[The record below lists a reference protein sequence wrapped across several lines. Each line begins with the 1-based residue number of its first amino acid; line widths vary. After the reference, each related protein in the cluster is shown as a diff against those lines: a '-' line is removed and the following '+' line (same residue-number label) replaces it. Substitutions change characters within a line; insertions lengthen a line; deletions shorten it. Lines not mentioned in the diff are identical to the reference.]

1 MKPMEGG
8 FTMKRTIWFFLLI
21 VLLCA
26 LSGCSQE
33 PSADSTV
40 AVAVTTTQAPLIQ
53 PEPTDALSSHEFTDE
68 QPALPYLRITHYV
81 NGEYVSGFLALTD
94 EEVAQAAR
102 ETANVDVA
110 DVIEVCTADNPK
122 GSYGLMPPLYVEL
135 AAAYA
140 GFKAQSP
147 ADIGEIVS
155 ATMTITQS
163 DEPRT
168 QTVTNSADLSRLGT
182 ILRSAERIQRTN
194 CPWTGVMTLS
204 MADGSVMTI
213 QKATDSCPT
222 MLFGT
227 GFCYQISEED
237 NTWLWSLFHEVATE

>member
-1 MKPMEGG
+1 M
-8 FTMKRTIWFFLLI
+8 
-21 VLLCA
+21 
-26 LSGCSQE
+26 
-33 PSADSTV
+33 
-40 AVAVTTTQAPLIQ
+40 
-53 PEPTDALSSHEFTDE
+53 
-68 QPALPYLRITHYV
+68 
-81 NGEYVSGFLALTD
+81 N
-94 EEVAQAAR
+94 
-102 ETANVDVA
+102 
-110 DVIEVCTADNPK
+110 
-122 GSYGLMPPLYVEL
+122 
-135 AAAYA
+135 
-140 GFKAQSP
+140 
-147 ADIGEIVS
+147 IG
-155 ATMTITQS
+155 TTQS

-237 NTWLWSLFHEVATE
+237 NAWLWSLFHEVAPE